1 MEQGSWKQNL
11 YVIWLSQFIAM
22 LGMSLVVP
30 FLPFFLRDL
39 GVSDP
44 DSLARWSGLAFSGP
58 FFISFVATP
67 FWGWVGDRTGRKAMV
82 LRAVLGLGV
91 SQALIGFA
99 QNPEQ
104 LLLGRMVQGGI
115 SGFIAAAMALVAST
129 TPKERLGVALGTLQT
144 ATATGTVLGPLVGGV
159 LADFLGF
166 RAIFW
171 VTSGFCF
178 ASGLLVLWKVKEP
191 PESRGNHTGPLWDN
205 YRVVLTT
212 PLLLG
217 AAAAVFLTQC
227 SMGLVQA
234 VFALVVE
241 RITPSTAYLS
251 TITGLVYGTQGV
263 FNALG
268 APWWGRRND
277 RLGHR
282 RNLLIA
288 ILCASL
294 LYALHAAAR
303 APWHLAVYRAALG
316 FCLGGIQPVL
326 YSLIARHSPA
336 QQRGGVL
343 GVAASFTTLGNA
355 IGPMSG
361 GVLGSLLGLRA
372 VFLVASSVLLVNALL
387 VRSTVN
393 RSPDPAVRA
402 A

>member
-1 MEQGSWKQNL
+1 MERGNWKQNL

-30 FLPFFLRDL
+30 FLPFFLREL

-58 FFISFVATP
+58 FFVSFIATP

-82 LRAVLGLGV
+82 VRAVFGLGV
-91 SQALIGFA
+91 SQVLIGFA
-99 QNPEQ
+99 QNPAQ

-129 TPKERLGVALGTLQT
+129 TPKERIGVALGTLQT

-159 LADFLGF
+159 LADLLGY
-166 RAIFW
+166 RMIFW
-171 VTSGFCF
+171 VTSGLCF
-178 ASGLLVLWKVKEP
+178 ASGLIVLRMVNEP

-205 YRVVLTT
+205 YRLVFTT
-212 PLLLG
+212 PILLG

-241 RITPSTAYLS
+241 GITPHTAYLS

-277 RLGHR
+277 RIGHR
-282 RNLLIA
+282 RNLLMA
-288 ILCASL
+288 ILGASL
-294 LYALHAAAR
+294 LYALHAVAR
-303 APWHLAVYRAALG
+303 APWQLALFRAALG

-326 YSLIARHSPA
+326 YSLIARHSPS
-336 QQRGGVL
+336 QQRGGIL

-355 IGPMSG
+355 VGPMSG
-361 GVLGSLLGLRA
+361 GVLGSLIGLRG
-372 VFLVASSVLLVNALL
+372 VFLVASSVLLVNAML
-387 VRSTVN
+387 VRTTVN
-393 RSPDPAVRA
+393 RGPDPVAKGT
-402 A
+402 